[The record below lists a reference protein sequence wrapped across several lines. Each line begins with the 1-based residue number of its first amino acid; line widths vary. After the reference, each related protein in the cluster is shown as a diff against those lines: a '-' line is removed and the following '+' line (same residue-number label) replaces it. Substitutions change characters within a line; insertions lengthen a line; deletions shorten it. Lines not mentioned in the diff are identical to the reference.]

1 MNPSKLLMT
10 ATPCWLRHS
19 SAACLPRSRRTALL
33 SSASAS
39 ILMTLLTSGTRSR
52 DPTGD
57 RDPVIIRFLLSRN
70 LVMAATAAWSN
81 WGMRR
86 RLNSSWMTSVTPMIV
101 SKMPPQSHLIRYKV
115 EPRRTTSSKV
125 RTEDSS
131 SRIKNEK
138 WIAVKIT
145 FNFKLLKSY
154 V

>member
-19 SAACLPRSRRTALL
+19 SAECLPRSSRTALL

-70 LVMAATAAWSN
+70 LVMAATAAGSN

-86 RLNSSWMTSVTPMIV
+86 RLNSSWMTSLTPMIV
-101 SKMPPQSHLIRYKV
+101 SKMPPQSNPEKSPLDH
-115 EPRRTTSSKV
+115 EQGGAE
-125 RTEDSS
+125 EDDILDSDN
-131 SRIKNEK
+131 RGL
-138 WIAVKIT
+138 
-145 FNFKLLKSY
+145 KLQN
-154 V
+154 